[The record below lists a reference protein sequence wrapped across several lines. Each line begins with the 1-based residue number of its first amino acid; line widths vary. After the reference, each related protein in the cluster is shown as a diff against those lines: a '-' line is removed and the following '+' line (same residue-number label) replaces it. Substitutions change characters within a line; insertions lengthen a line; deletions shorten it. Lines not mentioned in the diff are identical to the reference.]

1 MSLASPSLTFRLGCD
16 WPPVGAESS
25 PRSPWPGGKR
35 AWLRLAARRQRHP
48 SRAPGPGPRP
58 PHPLPPLRSRSRLEF
73 ASAETGLQ
81 SQSWLGRQGEGG
93 RRTTL
98 SASPRAARSP
108 CPASPGPARPPPG
121 PRLAV
126 CAHSPRARCPAAS
139 LMTSAFVFTLSSSL
153 LHQTCRQAC
162 PFIGWRG
169 SSPVFLVGREVSTAA
184 G

>member
-35 AWLRLAARRQRHP
+35 AWLRPAARRQRHP
-48 SRAPGPGPRP
+48 SRAPGRGPHTLFLPFDLGYGWSLPLLKQVCRARVGWAAREKGAEGPRCRP
-58 PHPLPPLRSRSRLEF
+58 PRVPSFPGAGP
-73 ASAETGLQ
+73 ASARPAAGCVC
-81 SQSWLGRQGEGG
+81 SQ
-93 RRTTL
+93 
-98 SASPRAARSP
+98 SPRA
-108 CPASPGPARPPPG
+108 
-121 PRLAV
+121 L
-126 CAHSPRARCPAAS
+126 PAAS
-139 LMTSAFVFTLSSSL
+139 LMTSAFVFTLSSSS

-169 SSPVFLVGREVSTAA
+169 SSPVFLVGREVSAAA